1 MKKIILSLSFM
12 AIISVATWAQSWNY
26 VGSQGFSG
34 GLAEYVSIAVDSS
47 GTPYV
52 TYSSHVNG
60 FAATVRKFTGT
71 TWKTVGVPGI
81 SGPDQATYTRI
92 AIAPDGTTPYLV
104 YSDAEHGY
112 KATVRK
118 FTTQWDTVGNALL
131 SAGYAYSTSIAFA
144 PDSTPYL
151 SYEDG
156 GNGYKL
162 TVMKLS
168 GNQWVTVGTAGF
180 TPNSIGTTSLA
191 IAPDGTPY
199 VAYMNSDPNWGGQTN
214 LVVQKFNGT
223 TWEVLASTSVH
234 DAVQNPSIAIAADG
248 TVYVGFRNDDNS
260 SKATVMKYSG
270 SAWSLV
276 GGTTASTNDAY
287 WPKMA
292 LSNDGTPYIAYLD
305 GVTWTATV
313 MKYNGSA
320 WTAVSSN
327 KAVPANYLDFA
338 IAKDGTLYV
347 GFQDYIRNSYA
358 SLIKYAGTGTDIKM
372 VQSSKLAL
380 SAYPNPSRGE
390 IAVDYQLD
398 KASDVNLKLYNALG
412 ELQTTVVSKNEGVG
426 SHTLHCNVSQLPQ
439 GVYVLDLQTT
449 TGSQQQKITI
459 IK

>member
-1 MKKIILSLSFM
+1 MKKFFLSLNFM
-12 AIISVATWAQSWNY
+12 VFLSVAIWAQSWNY
-26 VGSQGFSG
+26 VGGQGFSG
-34 GLAEYVSIAVDSS
+34 GFAEHVSIAVDSS
-47 GTPYV
+47 GTPYM
-52 TYSSHVNG
+52 TYSSHLNS
-60 FAATVRKFTGT
+60 FAATVRKFNGS
-71 TWKTVGVPGI
+71 TWTTVGVPSI
-81 SGPDQATYTRI
+81 SGNMQATFTRI
-92 AIAPDGTTPYLV
+92 AIAPDGATPYLV
-104 YSDAEHGY
+104 YSDGANGY

-144 PDSTPYL
+144 PDATPYL

-156 GNGYKL
+156 GNEYKL

-168 GNQWVTVGTAGF
+168 GNLWVTVGTAGF
-180 TPNSIGTTSLA
+180 TPNSIGKTSLA

-199 VAYMNSDPNWGGQTN
+199 VAYMNSDPHWGGQTD

-248 TVYVGFRNDDNS
+248 TVYVGFRNSDNS

-276 GGTTASTNDAY
+276 GGVTASANAAY
-287 WPKMA
+287 YPKMA
-292 LSNDGTPYIAYLD
+292 LSNNGTPYIAYLD
-305 GVTWTATV
+305 AITSTATV
-313 MKYNGSA
+313 MKYDGSK
-320 WTAVSSN
+320 WLAVSSN
-327 KAVPANYLDFA
+327 TATPNNYLDFA

-347 GFQDYIRNSYA
+347 GFQDYNRYSYA
-358 SLIKYAGTGTDIKM
+358 SLIKNVDMVTDTKM

-380 SAYPNPSRGE
+380 SAYPSPSRGQ
-390 IAVDYQLD
+390 ITVDYQLD

-412 ELQTTVVSKNEGVG
+412 ELQTTFVSKKEDAG
-426 SHTLHCNVSQLPQ
+426 SHTLHCNVFQLPQ

-449 TGSQQQKITI
+449 TGSQQQKIAI

>member
-1 MKKIILSLSFM
+1 MKKFILTLNVMVFV
-12 AIISVATWAQSWNY
+12 SVATWAQSWNY

-34 GLAEYVSIAVDSS
+34 GLAEHVSIAVDSS
-47 GTPYV
+47 GTPYM
-52 TYSSHVNG
+52 TYSSHLDG
-60 FAATVRKFTGT
+60 FAATVKKFNGT
-71 TWKTVGVPGI
+71 TWKTVGVSGI
-81 SGPDQATYTRI
+81 SGPNQATFTRI

-104 YSDAEHGY
+104 YSDGDHGY

-144 PDSTPYL
+144 PDATPYL

-156 GNGYKL
+156 GNEYKL

-168 GNQWVTVGTAGF
+168 GNQWITFGTAGF
-180 TPNSIGTTSLA
+180 TPNSIGRTSLA

-199 VAYMNSDPNWGGQTN
+199 IAYMNSDPNWGGQSN

-276 GGTTASTNDAY
+276 GGTTASTNAAY
-287 WPKMA
+287 YPKMS
-292 LSNDGTPYIAYLD
+292 LSNNGTPYIAYLD
-305 GVTWTATV
+305 GVTSTATV
-313 MKYNGSA
+313 MKYNGSE

-327 KAVPANYLDFA
+327 TATPTNYLDFT
-338 IAKDGTLYV
+338 IAKNGTLYV
-347 GFQDYIRNSYA
+347 GFQDYNRSSYA
-358 SLIKYAGTGTDIKM
+358 SLIKNVITGTGTKM

-380 SAYPNPSRGE
+380 SAYPNPSRSE

-412 ELQTTVVSKNEGVG
+412 ELQTILVSKNEDAG
-426 SHTLHCNVSQLPQ
+426 SHTLHCNVFQLPQ
-439 GVYVLDLQTT
+439 GAYVLDLQTT